1 MLLLVWEYAVRA
13 GANEE
18 FESLYR
24 PDGAWVEL
32 FHGSPG
38 FVSTTL
44 MKDTRN
50 PQRYMVAD
58 RWTSLEAYELFRR
71 EHGPEYLVLDERG
84 RRLYG
89 AEHEVGRFS
98 FLD

>member
-1 MLLLVWEYAVRA
+1 MLLIVWEYAVRP

-32 FHGSPG
+32 FRHSPG

-50 PQRYMVAD
+50 PQRYLVSD
-58 RWTSLEAYELFRR
+58 RWTSFEAYEALRR
-71 EHGPEYLVLDERG
+71 EHDTAYRALDERG

-89 AEHEVGRFS
+89 AEHEVGRFT